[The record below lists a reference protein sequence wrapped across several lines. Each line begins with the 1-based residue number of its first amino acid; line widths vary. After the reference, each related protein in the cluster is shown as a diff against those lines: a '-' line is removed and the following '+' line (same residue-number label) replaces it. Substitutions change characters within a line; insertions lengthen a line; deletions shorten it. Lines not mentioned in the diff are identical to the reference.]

1 MQLTRTT
8 KYLLVT
14 TTYKH
19 TVDATEIV
27 ECRCLV
33 ILARMCL
40 PIQLSAFV
48 TRSRAGFASV
58 SLFFKQGGF
67 RSWQE

>member
-8 KYLLVT
+8 KYIMVT

-33 ILARMCL
+33 ILAWMCL
-40 PIQLSAFV
+40 SIQLSLN
-48 TRSRAGFASV
+48 
-58 SLFFKQGGF
+58 LFNNFLVAQF
-67 RSWQE
+67 